1 MVESGVSAITELE
14 LAALREVQVK
24 LINESCFRD
33 GLFAIKHKMDPKAF
47 WASMQQSELRLAEL
61 TTQLG
66 RLLKER

>member
-24 LINESCFRD
+24 LIQENVFRAD
-33 GLFAIKHKMDPKAF
+33 LLSNKHTIPPKSF
-47 WASMQQSELRLAEL
+47 WAAFAVSENRLAEL
-61 TTQLG
+61 TCQLG